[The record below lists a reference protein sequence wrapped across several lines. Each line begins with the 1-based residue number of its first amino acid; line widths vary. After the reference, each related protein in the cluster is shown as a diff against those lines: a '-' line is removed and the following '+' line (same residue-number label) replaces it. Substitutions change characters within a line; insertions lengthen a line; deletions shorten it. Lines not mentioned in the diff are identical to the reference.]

1 MARWPLSADYLVGA
15 VARLL
20 AFKRNVTLAKLPAS
34 QISVLAEHARDRLVP
49 RGTVLLREGEP
60 IETVYY
66 VVEGRAHLTLRG
78 RTLGDAGPGTAL
90 GGPSFFARDPEG
102 LGAVAETDVLVL
114 ELDADTLLEIFEDH
128 FPILLHILR
137 EMCRELVEVGKRVPA
152 ELAAKLPTSGG
163 AERTTTGLDL
173 VERIFVLR
181 RAAPFTRTSISALAE
196 LARGMAEIH
205 FQPGVELWREGEP
218 AAGLLL
224 LVSGSVACSS
234 SEVSFEVGPGSPLGA
249 LEAIAEHPRLYQA
262 VTQTPVVALQGNVE
276 NLIDTFEDNFE
287 MAMDYLAVMSRWLL
301 ELLERYASGDLQ
313 RLYGIEEIPSVLAHH
328 DAAEGGPGP
337 AGT

>member
-1 MARWPLSADYLVGA
+1 MPADNLVGA
-15 VARLL
+15 VARML
-20 AFKRNVTLAKLPAS
+20 ALKRNATLAKLPAA
-34 QISVLAEHARDRLVP
+34 QIAVLAEHARDRLVP

-60 IETVYY
+60 IESVYY
-66 VVEGRAHLTLRG
+66 IVDGRAHLTLRG

-90 GGPSFFARDPEG
+90 GAPSFFARDPEG
-102 LGAVAETDVLVL
+102 LGAVAETDVLAL

-152 ELAAKLPTSGG
+152 ELAIKLPPSEGPGRPTS
-163 AERTTTGLDL
+163 ELDL

-218 AAGLLL
+218 AGGLLL
-224 LVSGSVACSS
+224 LVSGRVVCTSQG
-234 SEVSFEVGPGSPLGA
+234 VSFEVGPGSPLGA
-249 LEAIAEHPRLYQA
+249 LESMADRPRLYQA
-262 VTQTPVVALQGNVE
+262 VTHTPVVALQGNVE

-287 MAMDYLAVMSRWLL
+287 MAMDYLAVMARWLL
-301 ELLERYASGDLQ
+301 ELLDRYASGDLG
-313 RLYGIEEIPSVLAHH
+313 RLYGIEELPSIEAHREPPASEPEP
-328 DAAEGGPGP
+328 AA
-337 AGT
+337 T

>member
-1 MARWPLSADYLVGA
+1 M
-15 VARLL
+15 L
-20 AFKRNVTLAKLPAS
+20 AFKRNATLSRLPAP
-34 QISVLAEHARDRLVP
+34 QIAVLAEHARDRLVP

-60 IETVYY
+60 IETVYFI
-66 VVEGRAHLTLRG
+66 VEGRAHLTLRG
-78 RTLGDAGPGTAL
+78 RDLGDAGPGTAL
-90 GGPSFFARDPEG
+90 GGPSFFARDPDG

-137 EMCRELVEVGKRVPA
+137 EMCRELVEVGQRVPA
-152 ELAAKLPTSGG
+152 ELAARLPPASPGG
-163 AERTTTGLDL
+163 PTTELDL

-224 LVSGSVACSS
+224 LVSGSVVCTSHG
-234 SEVSFEVGPGSPLGA
+234 VSFEVGAGSPLGA
-249 LEAIAEHPRLYQA
+249 LETLAERPRLYHA
-262 VTQTPVVALQGNVE
+262 VTQAPVVALQGNVE

-287 MAMDYLAVMSRWLL
+287 MAMDYLAVMARWLL
-301 ELLERYASGDLQ
+301 ELLERFASGDLE
-313 RLYGIEEIPSVLAHH
+313 RLYGIEEIPTVMAHRE
-328 DAAEGGPGP
+328 APPSPPEP
-337 AGT
+337 AST